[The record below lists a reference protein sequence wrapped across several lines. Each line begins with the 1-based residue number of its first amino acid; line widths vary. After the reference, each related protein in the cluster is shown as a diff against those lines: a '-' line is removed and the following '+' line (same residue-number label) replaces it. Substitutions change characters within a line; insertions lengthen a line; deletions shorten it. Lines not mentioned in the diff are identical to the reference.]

1 MFTNFI
7 DRCLDMIPLI
17 SNGQNVIQAVQI
29 CTVNSHKL
37 DACVSE
43 LVASRSA
50 SRAYA
55 VMLSTVL
62 GCILLYMYSFKQRS
76 LLYKSRIS
84 TATERKDNTV
94 TAQPII
100 ESKKP
105 SLGHNPSKPNVTGI
119 ENQRCKQKL
128 QTKPHYLPKP
138 SNGGHNY
145 PPSYPE
151 LDKGEGY
158 RGKYTPLPSRYLT
171 DNYSRK
177 IGTVDPYKYSAEVY
191 QANTDEKYPTW
202 KTQIE
207 DVLMGSRE
215 STLLVS
221 SENESTPKRKKK
233 PSVTLFKPK
242 NNTSVDTKNV
252 LAGLKDIDIGV
263 DVTHKDPDDAASPSA
278 KRKTNK
284 IIIQNNFKEK
294 VKSLTAKG
302 TEYKMENS
310 PEKHLSVQVALTAI
324 GNNSPIKNVGS
335 IMSKMNTNISNI
347 KPFVPTPIIH
357 PVKKSE
363 IPCLFPGATTPRE
376 SALTSMTMPMMPSA
390 CGNSVWNRSSSDTC
404 LNAPSDFYMKLD
416 ANVLSSDPLS
426 NFRFDVPLKRST
438 CSTFSSP
445 YIGSIW
451 NEGPGSVAVSAPPKK
466 ICYP

>member
-1 MFTNFI
+1 
-7 DRCLDMIPLI
+7 MIPLI

-37 DACVSE
+37 DASISE

-55 VMLSTVL
+55 LMLSSVL
-62 GCILLYMYSFKQRS
+62 GCTILYLYSFKRRS
-76 LLYKSRIS
+76 LLYKNRIS
-84 TATERKDNTV
+84 TATERKDITV

-105 SLGHNPSKPNVTGI
+105 SLGHNPSKPNVMGI
-119 ENQRCKQKL
+119 ENQRSKEKL
-128 QTKPHYLPKP
+128 QSKPHYLPKP

-145 PPSYPE
+145 PLSYPE

-158 RGKYTPLPSRYLT
+158 RGKYAPLPSRYIT

-177 IGTVDPYKYSAEVY
+177 IGKVDPYKYSAEVY

-202 KTQIE
+202 KKTQIE
-207 DVLMGSRE
+207 DVLVGSRE

-221 SENESTPKRKKK
+221 SENESTPKKKKK

-263 DVTHKDPDDAASPSA
+263 DVTHKDPDDVASPSS

-284 IIIQNNFKEK
+284 IIIQNDFKEK
-294 VKSLTAKG
+294 VKSLAAKG
-302 TEYKMENS
+302 TEDKMENS
-310 PEKHLSVQVALTAI
+310 PERHLSVQVALTAI
-324 GNNSPIKNVGS
+324 ENNSPIKNVGS

-347 KPFVPTPIIH
+347 KPFVPAPIIQT
-357 PVKKSE
+357 VKKSE
-363 IPCLFPGATTPRE
+363 IPYLFPGSTTPRE
-376 SALTSMTMPMMPSA
+376 NTLTSMTMTMLPSA
-390 CGNSVWNRSSSDTC
+390 CGNSVWNRSSSGTYS
-404 LNAPSDFYMKLD
+404 NAPSDLDMKLD

-438 CSTFSSP
+438 CSMFSSP

-466 ICYP
+466 NCYP